1 MPWVKHID
9 VWFQWASIWQRTSTI
24 INAHRRF
31 YLFVNS
37 VCWSVGFAMF
47 RVMALGFAFHAFCS
61 QLRCIYGFLSTYN
74 FFLDNLKIWWI
85 KLCLYINYFLST
97 ALLAILPDSH
107 WSIRRSRD
115 HTADC
120 LYKVHKYW
128 YTGRR
133 TSRGYTLGEHK
144 INFINMNYRLSI
156 TITSQKVC
164 KLLLLSWCTFEEL
177 LSAVRWKMTMTFYG

>member
-1 MPWVKHID
+1 
-9 VWFQWASIWQRTSTI
+9 
-24 INAHRRF
+24 
-31 YLFVNS
+31 
-37 VCWSVGFAMF
+37 MF
-47 RVMALGFAFHAFCS
+47 RVICKYGSWICNSCFLFISS

-120 LYKVHKYW
+120 LYKVHINW

-144 INFINMNYRLSI
+144 INFINMDYRLSI

-164 KLLLLSWCTFEEL
+164 KLRTMGLHAANCLSENKLLWIAISSSLENDHDFLWLTTTLRC
-177 LSAVRWKMTMTFYG
+177 

>member
-1 MPWVKHID
+1 
-9 VWFQWASIWQRTSTI
+9 
-24 INAHRRF
+24 
-31 YLFVNS
+31 
-37 VCWSVGFAMF
+37 
-47 RVMALGFAFHAFCS
+47 MALGFAFHAFCS

-74 FFLDNLKIWWI
+74 FFLDKLKIWWI

-144 INFINMNYRLSI
+144 INWINMDYRLSI
-156 TITSQKVC
+156 IITSQKVC
-164 KLLLLSWCTFEEL
+164 KLRALGLHAANYRILCLSENKLLSCTFEEL